1 MNVIARGTSSE
12 DDAVLRFERR
22 KDENAR
28 AHFGFDLDL
37 IRTRATTEARKRSWT
52 DGASEGEG
60 RARCD
65 GGRCA
70 NARCARG
77 EERGVKGAETRD
89 GDARVADVG
98 GGGETRGRRR
108 GADASAGIVDRDDE

>member
-1 MNVIARGTSSE
+1 M
-12 DDAVLRFERR
+12 
-22 KDENAR
+22 
-28 AHFGFDLDL
+28 

-52 DGASEGEG
+52 DGASEVEG

-65 GGRCA
+65 GG
-70 NARCARG
+70 RCARG